1 MTTETES
8 RDALGFRWPPGARG
22 EARTRGPLPAWRGPG
37 HPAPT
42 CKAGSAWLKLPGAGT
57 GEGSPGS

>member
-42 CKAGSAWLKLPGAGT
+42 REAGSAWLKLPGAGT
-57 GEGSPGS
+57 GEGGPGS